1 MIMKDN
7 SIMVKFVEDLE
18 AFVKSMQNGMGYVL
32 KFDLLRQFH
41 DYTNHRWN
49 YFIFKQDNIMEY
61 LIDECER
68 MNVKVYEDEE
78 EMMKEH
84 KEDF

>member
-1 MIMKDN
+1 MKDN

-32 KFDLLRQFH
+32 KSDLLRQFH
-41 DYTNHRWN
+41 EYTNHRWN